1 MEIEK
6 RVELINRKT
15 TEVVTEEELRELL
28 EEKDTPKAYIGDAP
42 TGKMHTGHFIT
53 HRKIADFLRAGF
65 EFTVLLADI
74 HAHLDDL
81 KSPFELLD
89 ARSEYYEEC
98 IRGMMDATGVDS
110 EDLHFIQGSEFE
122 LEEDYLLNILRM
134 SADTTLNRCKRA
146 AAEVVRYGDNP
157 KLGGFIYPL
166 LQTQDVYALD
176 ADVAYGG
183 IDQRGIYMLSRE
195 ILPDFGYKKPVCV
208 FAPLLTGLTGGK
220 MSSSIEG
227 SKIDLLAEPE
237 VVKENVMDAYCPQG
251 EKKDNAVLEHLKMLV
266 MPVLKSEGKDF
277 VIERPE
283 KWGGDLVYEEY
294 QEVEDDYLS
303 GDLHPQDLKEALA
316 EELIDILEP
325 IRERFEGKEDLIQR
339 AYPEEEG

>member
-1 MEIEK
+1 MK
-6 RVELINRKT
+6 RRT
-15 TEVVTEEELRELL
+15 DEVVTEEELKELL
-28 EEKDTPKAYIGDAP
+28 DREEKPTAYIGDAP

-89 ARSEYYEEC
+89 ARSEYYEVC
-98 IRGMMDATGVDS
+98 IKGMMDASGVDIK
-110 EDLHFIQGSEFE
+110 DLNFVQGSDFE
-122 LEEDYLLNILRM
+122 LDKENMLNVLRM
-134 SADTTLNRCKRA
+134 AADTTLNRTQRA

-166 LQTQDVYALD
+166 LQTQDVDSLD

-183 IDQRGIYMLSRE
+183 VDQRGIYMLSRE
-195 ILPDFGYKKPVCV
+195 ILPKFGGKKPVCV

-220 MSSSIEG
+220 MSASVKG
-227 SKIDLLAEPE
+227 SKIDLLDDEE
-237 VVKENVMDAYCPQG
+237 TIKEKVMDAYCPAG
-251 EKKDNAVLEHLKMLV
+251 EKEDNGILEHLEYLV
-266 MPVLKSEGKDF
+266 FPVLDSNDEKF

-283 KWGGDLVYEEY
+283 KWGGDLVYDKYEEL
-294 QEVEDDYLS
+294 EEDYLS
-303 GDLHPQDLKEALA
+303 EELHPQDLKKAMA
-316 EELIDILEP
+316 EELVDILRP
-325 IRERFEGKEDLIQR
+325 IRERFDGKEELIER
-339 AYPEEEG
+339 AYPEGDG

>member
-1 MEIEK
+1 MELEE
-6 RVELINRKT
+6 RFDMVTRNTE
-15 TEVVTEEELRELL
+15 EVVTEDELKDLL
-28 EEKDTPKAYIGDAP
+28 KEKEKPKAYIGDAP

-98 IRGMMDATGVDS
+98 IKGMMEASGVNID
-110 EDLHFIQGSEFE
+110 DLHFIQGSEFE
-122 LEEDYLLNILRM
+122 LEEDYLLNVLRM

-166 LQTQDVYALD
+166 LQTQDVHALD

-220 MSSSIEG
+220 MSASEEG
-227 SKIDLLAEPE
+227 SKIDLLDEPKTIE
-237 VVKENVMDAYCPQG
+237 EKMMDAYCPQG
-251 EKKDNAVLEHLKMLV
+251 EKENNGVLEHLKMLV
-266 MPVLKSEGKDF
+266 MPVLKSEGSDF
-277 VIERPE
+277 VVERPE
-283 KWGGDLVYEEY
+283 KWGGDLVYNGY
-294 QEVEDDYLS
+294 QEVENDFLS
-303 GDLHPQDLKEALA
+303 GDLHPQDLKKAVA
-316 EELIDILEP
+316 RELTDILEP
-325 IRERFEGKEDLIQR
+325 IRKRFEGKEDLIKK
-339 AYPEEEG
+339 AYPDED

>member
-1 MEIEK
+1 MDIEE
-6 RVELINRKT
+6 RIELVTRNT
-15 TEVVTEEELRELL
+15 EEVVTEKELKELFQ
-28 EEKDTPKAYIGDAP
+28 EKGKPKAYIGDAP

-65 EFTVLLADI
+65 EFTVLLADL

-98 IRGMMDATGVDS
+98 IKGMMEATGVDWN
-110 EDLHFIQGSEFE
+110 DLNFVQGSEFE
-122 LEEDYLLNILRM
+122 LEEDYLLNVLRM

-157 KLGGFIYPL
+157 KLGGFLYPL

-195 ILPDFGYKKPVCV
+195 ILPDFGYKKPICV

-220 MSSSIEG
+220 MSASEKG
-227 SKIDLLAEPE
+227 SKIDLLDEPNTIE
-237 VVKENVMDAYCPQG
+237 QKIMDAYCPQG
-251 EKKDNAVLEHLKMLV
+251 EKENNGILEHLKMLV
-266 MPVLKSEGKDF
+266 MPVLRSENRDF

-283 KWGGDLVYEEY
+283 KWGGDLVYENY
-294 QEVEDDYLS
+294 GEVEKDYLS
-303 GDLHPQDLKEALA
+303 GDLHPQDLKKAVA
-316 EELIDILEP
+316 RELIKILEP
-325 IRERFEGKEDLIQR
+325 IRDRFERKEALIER
-339 AYPEEEG
+339 AYPENE

>member
-1 MEIEK
+1 MDLEK
-6 RVELINRKT
+6 RCDLICRNTEEL
-15 TEVVTEEELRELL
+15 VTEDELKELFKEKEE
-28 EEKDTPKAYIGDAP
+28 PKAYIGDAP
-42 TGKMHTGHFIT
+42 TGRMHTGHFIT

-65 EFTVLLADI
+65 DFTVLLADL

-98 IRGMMDATGVDS
+98 IKGMMEATGVDYN
-110 EDLHFIQGSEFE
+110 DLNFIQGSEFE
-122 LEEDYLLNILRM
+122 LEEEYLLNVLRM
-134 SADTTLNRCKRA
+134 SADTTLNRCQRA

-195 ILPDFGYKKPVCV
+195 ILPDFGYKKPICV

-220 MSSSIEG
+220 MSASVEG
-227 SKIDLLAEPE
+227 SKIDLLDEPE
-237 VVKENVMDAYCPQG
+237 TIKEKVMDAYCPAG
-251 EKKDNAVLEHLKMLV
+251 EKEDNGILEHLDMLI
-266 MPVLKSEGKDF
+266 MPILKSNDEKF
-277 VIERPE
+277 VVERPE
-283 KWGGDLVYEEY
+283 KWGGNLVYEEY
-294 QEVEDDYLS
+294 DKIERDYLS
-303 GDLHPQDLKEALA
+303 GELHPQDLKEAAA

-325 IRERFEGKEDLIQR
+325 IRERFEGEEDILEK
-339 AYPEEEG
+339 AYPED

>member
-1 MEIEK
+1 MDAEERFKLIEK
-6 RVELINRKT
+6 NVEEI
-15 TEVVTEEELRELL
+15 VTPKELQELL
-28 EEKDTPKAYIGDAP
+28 ETKEKPKAYIGDAP

-98 IRGMMDATGVDS
+98 IKGMMDATGVDWN
-110 EDLHFIQGSEFE
+110 DLEFVQGSDFE
-122 LEEDYLLNILRM
+122 LEKEHMLNVLRM
-134 SADTTLNRCKRA
+134 AADTTLNRSRRA

-166 LQTQDVYALD
+166 LQTQDVCALD
-176 ADVAYGG
+176 AEVAYGG

-195 ILPDFGYKKPVCV
+195 VLPDLGYKKPICV

-220 MSSSIEG
+220 MSASKKG
-227 SKIDLLAEPE
+227 SKIGLLDDPE
-237 VVKENVMDAYCPQG
+237 TIEEKVTDAYCPAG
-251 EKKDNAVLEHLKMLV
+251 KKENNGILEHLEMLI
-266 MPVLKSEGKDF
+266 MPVLRSNEEKF
-277 VIERPE
+277 IIERPE
-283 KWGGDLVYEEY
+283 KWGGNLVYEDY
-294 QEVEDDYLS
+294 QGVEKDFLS
-303 GDLHPQDLKEALA
+303 EDLHPQDLKKAVA
-316 EELIDILEP
+316 KELSDILKP
-325 IRERFEGKEDLIQR
+325 IRERFEGKEDLIQK
-339 AYPEEEG
+339 AYPEGE

>member
-1 MEIEK
+1 MELEE
-6 RVELINRKT
+6 RFDMVTRNTE
-15 TEVVTEEELRELL
+15 EVVTEDELKDLL
-28 EEKDTPKAYIGDAP
+28 KEKEKPKAYIGDAP

-98 IRGMMDATGVDS
+98 IKGMMEASGVNID
-110 EDLHFIQGSEFE
+110 DLHFIQGSEFE
-122 LEEDYLLNILRM
+122 LEEDYLLNVLRM

-166 LQTQDVYALD
+166 LQTQDVHALD

-220 MSSSIEG
+220 MSASEEG
-227 SKIDLLAEPE
+227 SKIDLLDEPKTIE
-237 VVKENVMDAYCPQG
+237 EKMMDAYCPQG
-251 EKKDNAVLEHLKMLV
+251 EKENNGVLEHLKMLV
-266 MPVLKSEGKDF
+266 MPVLKSEGSAF
-277 VIERPE
+277 VVERPE
-283 KWGGDLVYEEY
+283 KWGGDLLYNGY

-303 GDLHPQDLKEALA
+303 GDLHPQDLKKAVA
-316 EELIDILEP
+316 RELTDILEP
-325 IRERFEGKEDLIQR
+325 IRKRFEGKEDLIKK
-339 AYPEEEG
+339 AYPDED

>member
-1 MEIEK
+1 MELEE
-6 RVELINRKT
+6 RFDMVTRNTE
-15 TEVVTEEELRELL
+15 EVVTEDELKDLL
-28 EEKDTPKAYIGDAP
+28 KEKEKPKAYIGDAP

-98 IRGMMDATGVDS
+98 IKGMMEASGVNID
-110 EDLHFIQGSEFE
+110 DLHFIQGSEFE
-122 LEEDYLLNILRM
+122 LEEDYLLNVLRM

-166 LQTQDVYALD
+166 LQTQDVNALD

-220 MSSSIEG
+220 MSASEEG
-227 SKIDLLAEPE
+227 SKIDLLDEPKTIE
-237 VVKENVMDAYCPQG
+237 EKMMDAYCPQG
-251 EKKDNAVLEHLKMLV
+251 EKENNGVLEHLKMLV
-266 MPVLKSEGKDF
+266 MPVLKSEGSAF
-277 VIERPE
+277 VVERPE
-283 KWGGDLVYEEY
+283 KWGGDLLYNGY

-303 GDLHPQDLKEALA
+303 GDLHPQDLKKAVA
-316 EELIDILEP
+316 RELTDILEP
-325 IRERFEGKEDLIQR
+325 IRKRFEGKEDLIKK
-339 AYPEEEG
+339 AYPDED

>member
-1 MEIEK
+1 MNSEERFQLVK
-6 RVELINRKT
+6 RRT
-15 TEVVTEEELRELL
+15 DEVVTEEELKELL
-28 EEKDTPKAYIGDAP
+28 DREEKPTAYIGDAP

-98 IRGMMDATGVDS
+98 IKGMMDASGVDIK
-110 EDLHFIQGSEFE
+110 DLNFVQGSDFE
-122 LEEDYLLNILRM
+122 LDKENMLNVLRM
-134 SADTTLNRCKRA
+134 AADTTLNRTQRA

-166 LQTQDVYALD
+166 LQTQDVDSLD

-183 IDQRGIYMLSRE
+183 VDQRGIYMLSRE
-195 ILPDFGYKKPVCV
+195 ILPKFGGKKPVCV

-220 MSSSIEG
+220 MSASVKG
-227 SKIDLLAEPE
+227 SKIDLLDDEE
-237 VVKENVMDAYCPQG
+237 TIKEKVMDAYCPAG
-251 EKKDNAVLEHLKMLV
+251 EKEDNGILEHLEYLV
-266 MPVLKSEGKDF
+266 FPVLDSNDEKF

-283 KWGGDLVYEEY
+283 KWGGDLVYDKYEEL
-294 QEVEDDYLS
+294 EEDYLS
-303 GDLHPQDLKEALA
+303 EELHPQDLKKAMA
-316 EELIDILEP
+316 EELVDILRP
-325 IRERFEGKEDLIQR
+325 IRERFDGKEELIER
-339 AYPEEEG
+339 AYPEGDG

>member
-1 MEIEK
+1 MELEE
-6 RVELINRKT
+6 RFDMVTRNTE
-15 TEVVTEEELRELL
+15 EVVTEDELKDLL
-28 EEKDTPKAYIGDAP
+28 KEKEKPKAYIGDAP

-98 IRGMMDATGVDS
+98 IKGMMEASGVNID
-110 EDLHFIQGSEFE
+110 DLHFIQGSEFE
-122 LEEDYLLNILRM
+122 LEEDYLLNVLRM

-166 LQTQDVYALD
+166 LQTQDVNALD

-220 MSSSIEG
+220 MSASEEG
-227 SKIDLLAEPE
+227 SKIDLLDEPKTIE
-237 VVKENVMDAYCPQG
+237 EKMMDAYCPQG
-251 EKKDNAVLEHLKMLV
+251 EKENNGVLEHLKMLV
-266 MPVLKSEGKDF
+266 MPVLKSEGSDF
-277 VIERPE
+277 VVERPE
-283 KWGGDLVYEEY
+283 KWGGDLVYNGY
-294 QEVEDDYLS
+294 QEVENDFLS
-303 GDLHPQDLKEALA
+303 GDLHPQDLKKAVA
-316 EELIDILEP
+316 RELTDILEP
-325 IRERFEGKEDLIQR
+325 IRKRFEGKEDLIKK
-339 AYPEEEG
+339 AYPDED